1 MAHVEL
7 PEEELKPLLTS
18 LERILKPIIDVVPA
32 LTMVPKEL
40 DRIGNNLDDDIMS
53 GVPERLEKVHEK
65 VTMDLGAKIVKM
77 QEDAAN
83 TFGAR
88 QLKIQ
93 TDLEKQRQNS
103 IKKALIK
110 SSEFGEKI
118 AAERQQKLGDTLM
131 AFQERGAAVE
141 IKGQRVQFINQK
153 DLQKKQ
159 KENIKTQKAILK
171 EEKNVQKLID
181 KGAGNEE
188 EIARGIERL
197 VQLQEK
203 ENKQSTELGFKRKD
217 ATQGIGAKIMAGAEA
232 VLPAPLLEPLQAFGE
247 EIGGLKDNLASFGK
261 PFMALGKFAD
271 KRLGLSEKLQKLEV
285 KKYAIAVKDLAI
297 SKAKLILDKLA
308 ILTNPFVLMG
318 VAIAAL
324 IAALVAF
331 SPKIQEFFMG
341 IIDDIA
347 EFFTETIP
355 NFFKDMFND
364 IYMALPSFLGGAS
377 DEEEKAIMEER
388 AGRKSAIEP
397 DVNPMAALNK
407 TESADDKLTRLKQQ
421 QQKQELDG
429 AVSNIVNVANS
440 TNSNTSVAVNPTVP
454 KSTSADA
461 MALNA

>member
-110 SSEFGEKI
+110 SSEYGEKI

-188 EIARGIERL
+188 EIAQGLERL

>member
-1 MAHVEL
+1 MAHAEI
-7 PEEELKPLLTS
+7 PKEELKPLIDSMKKVFEPLIKAMPTLALIPQEIS
-18 LERILKPIIDVVPA
+18 RISDNLEED
-32 LTMVPKEL
+32 M
-40 DRIGNNLDDDIMS
+40 MS
-53 GVPERLEKVHEK
+53 GVPERLESVHERI
-65 VTMDLGAKIVKM
+65 TMDLGAKILKM
-77 QEDAAN
+77 QEKVTN
-83 TFGAR
+83 SFGAR

-93 TDLEKQRQNS
+93 TDLAKKTVEDRRNKQ
-103 IKKALIK
+103 KELKDKLIAK
-110 SSEFGEKI
+110 RE
-118 AAERQQKLGDTLM
+118 ERLLK
-131 AFQERGAAVE
+131 FQERGMAVE
-141 IKGQRVQFINQK
+141 VKNNRVQFINQK

-159 KENIKTQKAILK
+159 KENIKTQKQILK

-181 KGAGNEE
+181 RGAGNEF
-188 EIARGIERL
+188 EIAQGLEKL

-203 ENKQSTELGFKRKD
+203 ENKQSQVLGSKRKD

-271 KRLGLSEKLQKLEV
+271 SRLGISEKLQKLEV
-285 KKYAIAVKDLAI
+285 KKFLLAKKDLVV
-297 SKAKLILDKLA
+297 SKAKLLLDKLA

-324 IAALVAF
+324 IAGLVAF
-331 SPKIQEFFMG
+331 APQIKDFFMG
-341 IIDDIA
+341 IIDDVA

-377 DEEEKAIMEER
+377 DDEEKAIMEER
-388 AGRKSAIEP
+388 AGRESAIDP

-407 TESADDKLTRLKQQ
+407 TESSDDKLKRLKQQ
-421 QQKQELDG
+421 QQNQELDG
-429 AVSNIVNVANS
+429 AVNNIVNVANS

-454 KSTSADA
+454 KSTAADA

>member
-110 SSEFGEKI
+110 SSEYGEKI

-318 VAIAAL
+318 VAIAGL

>member
-1 MAHVEL
+1 MAHAEI
-7 PEEELKPLLTS
+7 PKEELKPL
-18 LERILKPIIDVVPA
+18 IDSMKKVFEPLIKAMPTLA
-32 LTMVPKEL
+32 LIPKEIS
-40 DRIGNNLDDDIMS
+40 RISDNLEQDMMS

-65 VTMDLGAKIVKM
+65 FTMDLGAKILAM
-77 QEDAAN
+77 QEEK
-83 TFGAR
+83 TESFGSR
-88 QLKIQ
+88 MLKIQ
-93 TDLEKQRQNS
+93 DELAKKEAKQQNIRTKFLQS
-103 IKKALIK
+103 VEMGKQMD
-110 SSEFGEKI
+110 E
-118 AAERQQKLGDTLM
+118 ERNQNRLL
-131 AFQERGAAVE
+131 AFQERGMAVE
-141 IKGQRVQFINQK
+141 LKNNRVQFINQK

-181 KGAGNEE
+181 TKGNEE
-188 EIARGIERL
+188 EIARGIQKL

-203 ENKQSTELGFKRKD
+203 ESKESTELGSKRKD

-232 VLPAPLLEPLQAFGE
+232 VLPAPILEPFQAFAE
-247 EIGGLKDNLASFGK
+247 EIVGLKDNLASFGK

-318 VAIAAL
+318 VAIAGL